1 MVELHRDGAALQRV
15 GALRVLAPVA
25 GAVVLELGEARVG
38 QLPREG
44 RANGWKTSGS
54 GFGQ

>member
-15 GALRVLAPVA
+15 GALRVLEPVA